1 MHQPKKK
8 KDSGIKFN
16 MKNLLKKLFKKRNV
30 TLIVNG
36 RKYKCDELTVVREP
50 NERSKTWLFSLFNH
64 DRDGYFLSVETNGPF
79 IIETGMRD

>member
-1 MHQPKKK
+1 
-8 KDSGIKFN
+8 

-36 RKYKCDELTVVREP
+36 RKYKCDTLTIAEGD
-50 NERSKTWLFSLFNH
+50 NEHSKMWRFALSNH
-64 DRDGYFLSVETNGPF
+64 EDDGYFLSVETNGPF